1 MSVSTGD
8 SLLRQ
13 CVLTLDAIYS
23 SFDCSEYIKTL
34 VLIERKLFDK
44 HFNNLESFRQE
55 LITIPGVT
63 TEFIESINLK
73 YVLYVVIFKNIFVN
87 DLYLELMTKC
97 QKSIVPHQSTLL
109 FMCTNKGKKKDERN
123 LTF

>member
-87 DLYLELMTKC
+87 DLYLLFFRINDK
-97 QKSIVPHQSTLL
+97 VPEEY
-109 FMCTNKGKKKDERN
+109 CTTPIYSSFHVHEQR
-123 LTF
+123 